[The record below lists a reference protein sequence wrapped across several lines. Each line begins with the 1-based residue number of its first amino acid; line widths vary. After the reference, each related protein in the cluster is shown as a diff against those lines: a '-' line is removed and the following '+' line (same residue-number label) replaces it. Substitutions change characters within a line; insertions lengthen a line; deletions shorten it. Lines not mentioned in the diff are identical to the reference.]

1 MKRWLLACAVLL
13 LTSGVAL
20 AQPPRLAGLAP
31 ASGGPGSRVTALG
44 GPFDGS
50 ERILFGDRLLAPNR
64 VEPARLTF
72 TVPALP
78 EGEYLLALQSVQG
91 LSAAT
96 LTFRLILPPP
106 EILSLGPSQI
116 DGCSGP
122 EQRRV
127 TVAGRGLQDGVQLLL
142 NGAALA
148 ATRTG
153 DSLLFNVPD
162 LPSGLHHVQLRNPNG
177 QMSLA
182 VALLVDTTPE
192 IRGVAVGAE
201 FLNHYQLIISGR
213 NFLFN
218 SRLIADNRQV
228 PAVPPSSLQV
238 DRLTYVDC
246 RSLIYHRYPV
256 SSQPKTVLLQVINP
270 DGRESAVFT
279 ATIP

>member
-1 MKRWLLACAVLL
+1 MKRWLLTCAVLL
-13 LTSGVAL
+13 LMSGVAL
-20 AQPPRLAGLAP
+20 AQAPRLAGLAP
-31 ASGGPGSRVTALG
+31 ASGGPGSRVTVLG

-50 ERILFGDRLLAPNR
+50 ERILFGDRLLAPSR

-78 EGEYLLALQSVQG
+78 EGEYLLALQSMQG
-91 LSAAT
+91 ISAAT

-106 EILSLGPSQI
+106 EILSLSPSQI
-116 DGCSGP
+116 DGCSGL

-127 TVAGRGLQDGVQLLL
+127 TVAGRGLQAGVQLLL
-142 NGAALA
+142 NGAALD

-162 LPSGLHHVQLRNPNG
+162 LPAGLHQVQLRNPNG

-192 IRGVAVGAE
+192 IRSVAVGAE

-218 SRLIADNRQV
+218 SRLIADGRQV
-228 PAVPPSSLQV
+228 PAVPASSMQV

-246 RSLIYHRYPV
+246 NSLIYHRYPV
-256 SSQPKTVLLQVINP
+256 SSQPRTVLLQVLNP
-270 DGRESAVFT
+270 DGRESAVFS

>member
-1 MKRWLLACAVLL
+1 MKRWLLTCAVLL
-13 LTSGVAL
+13 LMSGVAL
-20 AQPPRLAGLAP
+20 AQAPRLAGLAP
-31 ASGGPGSRVTALG
+31 ASGGPGSRVTVLG

-50 ERILFGDRLLAPNR
+50 ERILFGDRLLAPSR

-78 EGEYLLALQSVQG
+78 EGEYLLALQSMQG
-91 LSAAT
+91 ISAAT

-106 EILSLGPSQI
+106 EILSLSPSQI
-116 DGCSGP
+116 DGCSGV

-127 TVAGRGLQDGVQLLL
+127 TVAGRGLQAGVQLLL

-148 ATRTG
+148 ATRSG
-153 DSLLFNVPD
+153 DSLQFNVPD
-162 LPSGLHHVQLRNPNG
+162 LPAGLHQVQLRNPNG

-192 IRGVAVGAE
+192 ISGTAVGAE

-218 SRLIADNRQV
+218 SRLIADGRQV

-246 RSLIYHRYPV
+246 NSLIYHRYPV
-256 SSQPKTVLLQVINP
+256 SSQPRTVLLQVLNP
-270 DGRESAVFT
+270 DGRESAVFS

>member
-1 MKRWLLACAVLL
+1 MKRWLSTCAVLL
-13 LTSGVAL
+13 LMSGVAL
-20 AQPPRLAGLAP
+20 AQAPRLAGLAP
-31 ASGGPGSRVTALG
+31 ASGGPGSRVTVLG

-50 ERILFGDRLLAPNR
+50 ERILFGDRLLAPSR

-78 EGEYLLALQSVQG
+78 EGEYLLALQSMQG
-91 LSAAT
+91 ISAAT

-106 EILSLGPSQI
+106 EILSLSPSQI
-116 DGCSGP
+116 DGCSGF

-127 TVAGRGLQDGVQLLL
+127 TVAGRGLQAGVQLLL
-142 NGAALA
+142 NGAALD

-162 LPSGLHHVQLRNPNG
+162 LPAGLHQVQLRNPNG

-192 IRGVAVGAE
+192 IRSVAVGAE

-218 SRLIADNRQV
+218 SRLIADGRQV
-228 PAVPPSSLQV
+228 PAVPASSMQV

-246 RSLIYHRYPV
+246 NSLIYHRYPV
-256 SSQPKTVLLQVINP
+256 SSQPRTVLLQVLNP
-270 DGRESAVFT
+270 DGRESAVFS